1 MPRDFQSY
9 WERSC
14 TSNPSLRDSVS
25 VTLKIE
31 SLRALV
37 EKAYNNGSD
46 DRAAMEAALR
56 KLRETFG
63 AGGIFN
69 RK

>member
-1 MPRDFQSY
+1 M
-9 WERSC
+9 
-14 TSNPSLRDSVS
+14 S